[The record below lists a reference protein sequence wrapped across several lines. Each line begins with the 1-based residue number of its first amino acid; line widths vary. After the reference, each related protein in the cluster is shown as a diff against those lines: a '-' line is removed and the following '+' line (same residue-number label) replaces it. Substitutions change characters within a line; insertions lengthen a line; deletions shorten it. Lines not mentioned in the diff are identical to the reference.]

1 MIGKVVEL
9 SVKVSYQLF
18 PDYGSLS
25 LSDCN
30 SHKLTFE
37 TALIASEK
45 LNHTYVFEDSFF
57 TINIFP

>member
-1 MIGKVVEL
+1 MEWMIGKVVEL
-9 SVKVSYQLF
+9 SVEVSYQLF

-37 TALIASEK
+37 TGRIDCIGKTES
-45 LNHTYVFEDSFF
+45 
-57 TINIFP
+57 